1 MAKGKLQ
8 SSATTVA
15 ATMPAPQMMLGKS
28 NFTLD
33 ELNELI
39 VDGIQDIK
47 GKNIVRIDLRKVADA
62 PVEFFIIAEG
72 ESNVQV
78 RAMADSVYRK
88 VKETMQITPDRIEGG
103 LQSTWVVMD
112 FFNTV
117 VHIFYR
123 ETREFYQLEDLWSDG
138 DFKHYQD
145 L

>member
-8 SSATTVA
+8 SSAA
-15 ATMPAPQMMLGKS
+15 ALAETIAPQQMMLGKS
-28 NFTLD
+28 NFTL
-33 ELNELI
+33 ESLNDLI
-39 VDGIQDIK
+39 VDGLQDIK
-47 GKNIVRIDLRKVADA
+47 GKNIVCIDLRKVADA
-62 PVEFFIIAEG
+62 PAEFFVIAEG

-88 VKETMQITPDRIEGG
+88 VKENMQTTPDRIEGG

-112 FFNTV
+112 YFNTV

-138 DFKHYQD
+138 EFKHYQD